1 MNERAAPTAI
11 LSVEDEAVNQVLLR
25 EVLARA
31 SVPALREAKLDE
43 ATTLAE
49 GRDALRRS
57 RYDLVLLDVRLPDG
71 SGLELARQLE
81 GSAEPRPKVVILSA
95 SVLATER
102 EAARAAGCDAFL
114 AKPYAATELIDLLA
128 TLLAA

>member
-102 EAARAAGCDAFL
+102 EAAMAAGCDAFL